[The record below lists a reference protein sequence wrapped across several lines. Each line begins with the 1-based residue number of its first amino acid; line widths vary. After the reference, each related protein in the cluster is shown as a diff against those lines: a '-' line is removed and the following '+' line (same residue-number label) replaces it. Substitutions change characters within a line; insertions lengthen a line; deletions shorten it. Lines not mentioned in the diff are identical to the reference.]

1 MWAPK
6 AYNNEL
12 HIVPMIILIT
22 WSTSSCDNLDFSN
35 IENLSIINLFL
46 LFTYLS
52 SSKSLQSR
60 SLSSHSPPFWRWQI
74 HTWCL
79 WVFRNTP
86 PRMHISPLIHDL
98 YLFENSW
105 CTWISRR
112 QGKHTYIYTSF
123 SPFWHYQKEGKDG

>member
-1 MWAPK
+1 MNW
-6 AYNNEL
+6 
-12 HIVPMIILIT
+12 ILYLWLFPIT

-60 SLSSHSPPFWRWQI
+60 SLSSHSPPFWWWQI

-86 PRMHISPLIHDL
+86 PRMHNSPLIHDL
-98 YLFENSW
+98 CLFDVPEYQGDKEN
-105 CTWISRR
+105 T
-112 QGKHTYIYTSF
+112 QTYIHPSPPFDIIKKKGKMGKEIQTYSYT
-123 SPFWHYQKEGKDG
+123 QN